1 MPFNNYFTGAGL
13 DAIKQDFIVYQGDVL
28 PTNTSV
34 FDAGDVFWV
43 RNEQKF
49 YRWNGANWVQV
60 DGSALDNVALTSQSN
75 TFASSQ
81 IIQGDLTVVDVN
93 ATSVSASRVDVTSG
107 SIDVLSGSRVDFASG
122 SVDVISGSRLD
133 YASGSIDAFNATTA
147 NVASGVITALSG
159 SRVDYVS
166 GSIDALSG
174 TTVDFVSGSIDT
186 FTANSASITT
196 GQVTTLSGSRVDY
209 ASGDIASASV
219 DRLYFDVSAAV
230 DVNVGEV
237 AWNDTSLT
245 LDVGLKN
252 DVTLQVG
259 QENLIKVRND
269 TSASIPNGSVVYV
282 TGALGN
288 RPTVAL
294 ACANAGAACSGK
306 VLGITTETLDV
317 NEDGFVTTQ
326 GQVRGLNTN
335 VDGDGTTLIEG
346 DTLYLST
353 TPGEWVK
360 TIPTPPDRE
369 VVIGYVTRKNLAQGQ
384 IFVSVDNGRTLEN
397 LHDVAL
403 DTPAGGDVLVYD
415 GSTSVWQSVSQSDVD
430 AGTLDGEEGA
440 YYLDWANT
448 TDKPDPTIT
457 LAGDLTGSVTLTDVT
472 SGTLSASVTQSGV
485 TQHEAA
491 LTISASQVSDFTSA
505 TQTVVSK
512 AYVDSL
518 NVDADTLDGQDGTYY
533 VDFTNATNVP
543 DPTITLTG
551 DVTGSV
557 TLTDLTSGSLAATV
571 TQSGVTQHEA
581 ALSVTESQVSDLDK
595 YSQSVVDSKDAA
607 VEASA
612 VAFAIALG

>member
-34 FDAGDVFWV
+34 FDPGDVFWV

-93 ATSVSASRVDVTSG
+93 AASVSASRVDAVSG
-107 SIDVLSGSRVDFASG
+107 SIDVLSGTRVDFA
-122 SVDVISGSRLD
+122 
-133 YASGSIDAFNATTA
+133 
-147 NVASGVITALSG
+147 
-159 SRVDYVS
+159 S

-174 TTVDFVSGSIDT
+174 ATVDFVSGSIDT
-186 FTANSASITT
+186 FTADLAGITTGQVVTLSGSRVDYDSGSIDALSGSSIDFVSGVIDTFTATSASITT
-196 GQVTTLSGSRVDY
+196 GQVTTLSGSRLDY

-237 AWNDTSLT
+237 AWNETSRT
-245 LDVGLKN
+245 LDVGLKS

-269 TSASIPNGSVVYV
+269 TSASIPNGAVVYV

-288 RPTVAL
+288 RPTVDL

-306 VLGITTETLDV
+306 VLGLATETIDI

-326 GQVRGLNTN
+326 GQVRGLKTD
-335 VDGDGTTLIEG
+335 VDGDGVTLAAG

-360 TIPTPPDRE
+360 AIPTPPDRE
-369 VVIGYVTRKNLAQGQ
+369 VVVGYVTNKNPAQGQ
-384 IFVSVDNGRTLEN
+384 IFVSIDNGRTLEN
-397 LHDVAL
+397 LHDVELA
-403 DTPAGGDVLVYD
+403 TPTDGDVLVYD
-415 GSTSVWQSVSQSDVD
+415 GSGSVWQAVSQSDVD
-430 AGTLDGEEGA
+430 AGTLDG
-440 YYLDWANT
+440 
-448 TDKPDPTIT
+448 
-457 LAGDLTGSVTLTDVT
+457 
-472 SGTLSASVTQSGV
+472 
-485 TQHEAA
+485 
-491 LTISASQVSDFTSA
+491 
-505 TQTVVSK
+505 
-512 AYVDSL
+512 
-518 NVDADTLDGQDGTYY
+518 QDGTYY
-533 VDFTNATNVP
+533 LDWVNTTNKP

-557 TLTDLTSGSLAATV
+557 TLTDLGSGSLATTV
-571 TQSGVTQHEA
+571 TQSGVTQHES
-581 ALSVTESQVSDLDK
+581 ALSITESQVSDLDK